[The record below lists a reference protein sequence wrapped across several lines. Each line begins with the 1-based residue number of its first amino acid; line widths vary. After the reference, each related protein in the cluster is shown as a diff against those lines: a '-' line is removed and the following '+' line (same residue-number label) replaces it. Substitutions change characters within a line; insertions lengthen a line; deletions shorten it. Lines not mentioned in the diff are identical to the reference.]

1 MSESIH
7 SGTKIENYIWFY
19 YLNHKFQ
26 IIKKFIFDSSNW
38 VPQLF
43 YYSLPCLKG
52 ILHEEYHQH
61 YALLVGGI
69 MLLSG
74 RSISPEQLETAG
86 NLLMHLVEMYDA
98 YYGK

>member
-1 MSESIH
+1 M
-7 SGTKIENYIWFY
+7 ENYIRFAI
-19 YLNHKFQ
+19 LA
-26 IIKKFIFDSSNW
+26 IIPYHYITLSLIAATEYPNW
-38 VPQLF
+38 LF

-52 ILHEEYHQH
+52 ILHAEYQQH

-69 MLLSG
+69 ILLSG

-86 NLLMHLVEMYDA
+86 NLLMHFVEMYDA